1 MEFDEFEPAAA
12 APTSIMDTRYHMRWN
27 AMDTPLEASVTPSFE
42 DRFLRNL
49 LLSAN
54 EDYKKHCALSVQDGA
69 LRMHQAKHK
78 SFHWLT
84 ATVALRIDLLKERN
98 FCAFRFAGKTN
109 TRTILASRVRF
120 HKEDGSFVDHNL
132 RSTVM
137 DVDDL
142 AFCEVA
148 ALDFRSILEG
158 GDLSSPILLLFFQ
171 NISQDL
177 VINEMSVI

>member
-1 MEFDEFEPAAA
+1 MIYDEFEPASP
-12 APTSIMDTRYHMRWN
+12 PTSVLDTRYHMRWN
-27 AMDTPLEASVTPSFE
+27 AMDKPLDASVTPSFE
-42 DRFLRNL
+42 DRFLPNL
-49 LLSAN
+49 MLDAN
-54 EDYKKHCALSVQDGA
+54 EDYKKHCTLSVQDGA
-69 LRMHQAKHK
+69 LRLQQNMHK

-84 ATVALRIDLLKERN
+84 ATVALNVKLLKERN
-98 FCAFRFAGKTN
+98 FCAFRFAGKTD
-109 TRTILASRVRF
+109 TRTILASRIRF
-120 HKEDGSFVDHNL
+120 HKEDGSFSDFNL

-148 ALDFRSILEG
+148 ALDFRTILESG
-158 GDLSSPILLLFFQ
+158 ELSSPILLLFFQ